1 MAVVY
6 QVRYPSVSGTGAD
19 WRNLE
24 LSPLP
29 LSNDRYILNERRYHQ
44 PRELRHWAIVKGTK
58 LHIYPKLNHSNLIC
72 GLNLKWILYLFKATP
87 SAQFWRKRAHKKARP
102 FLPNVYIARQGGTHT
117 LGPHVG
123 PRRLVLIKD
132 ARRSTSLRIQMF
144 LNQAFLVFICLIFD
158 AIK

>member
-44 PRELRHWAIVKGTK
+44 PRELRHWAIIKSTK

-87 SAQFWRKRAHKKARP
+87 SAQFWRNGAHKQASP
-102 FLPNVYIARQGGTHT
+102 SVLNIYIARQGGTHT
-117 LGPHVG
+117 LFNRYNKYQVFFE
-123 PRRLVLIKD
+123 LAMWISWWKEWVSVSQ
-132 ARRSTSLRIQMF
+132 RRSD
-144 LNQAFLVFICLIFD
+144 N
-158 AIK
+158 IK

>member
-1 MAVVY
+1 MTKKLTPMAVVY
-6 QVRYPSVSGTGAD
+6 QVRYPSVSGTGVG

-29 LSNDRYILNERRYHQ
+29 LSNDRYNLNERRYHQ
-44 PRELRHWAIVKGTK
+44 PRELHHWAIVKGTK
-58 LHIYPKLNHSNLIC
+58 LHICPKLNHSNLIC

-87 SAQFWRKRAHKKARP
+87 SIEFWRKGAHKKARP

-123 PRRLVLIKD
+123 PRRLVLSKVAMIFCHFKMSKIKGGSV
-132 ARRSTSLRIQMF
+132 RG
-144 LNQAFLVFICLIFD
+144 V
-158 AIK
+158 